1 MSDIPKELFYTKT
14 HEWVKQNDDGTLSV
28 GVTDH
33 AQGLLGDIVFVEVPE
48 IGTQFI
54 AGDDCAVVE
63 SVKAA
68 SDIYC
73 PVSGEVTAVNESL
86 EDSPETIN
94 KDAYHDGWI
103 FKLKPEDAG
112 EVESLLDSVAY
123 LDLAESE
130 EH

>member
-14 HEWVKQNDDGTLSV
+14 HEWVKQNDDGTVSV
-28 GVTDH
+28 GITDY

-48 IGTQFI
+48 VGTQFI
-54 AGDDCAVVE
+54 TGDDCAVVE

-73 PVSGEVTAVNESL
+73 PVSGEVTAVNETL

-94 KDAYHDGWI
+94 KDAYQDGWI
-103 FKLKPEDAG
+103 FTLTPEDKG
-112 EVESLLDSVAY
+112 EVEALLDSAAY
-123 LDLAESE
+123 KELAESE

>member
-14 HEWVKQNDDGTLSV
+14 HEWVKQNDDGTVSV
-28 GVTDH
+28 GITDH

-48 IGTQFI
+48 VGTQFI

-73 PVSGEVTAVNESL
+73 PVSGEVTAINEKL

-103 FKLKPEDAG
+103 FTLKPEDDG
-112 EVESLLDSVAY
+112 EIESLLDPSAY
-123 LDLAESE
+123 QELANSE